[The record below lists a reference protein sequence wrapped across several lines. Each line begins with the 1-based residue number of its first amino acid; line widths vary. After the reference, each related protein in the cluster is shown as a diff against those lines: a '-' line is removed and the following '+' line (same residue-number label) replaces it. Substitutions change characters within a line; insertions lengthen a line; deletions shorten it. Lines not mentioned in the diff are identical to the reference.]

1 MEYQLSCRRAS
12 FYLFCQRLQLDTA
25 GLKLVNKTNEISKA
39 PAESIKPPHHK
50 SVTFPQRSEAGVE
63 LWATRVLAAS
73 VFLVDLPTFCSF
85 QRVTLKVECLVVRRD
100 SSVTDP
106 HVAIE
111 KMKNCWNTNPG

>member
-63 LWATRVLAAS
+63 IWATRVLAAS
-73 VFLVDLPTFCSF
+73 VFLLDLPTFCSF

-111 KMKNCWNTNPG
+111 KMKNVCAS